1 MLTPKTINAT
11 VELHTRVSAKGNEYQ
26 VLVVKVPMPD
36 KSIYEYETFL
46 DKSELMLFKMS
57 A

>member
-1 MLTPKTINAT
+1 MLTPKKINAE

-26 VLVVKVPMPD
+26 VLVVKVAMPD
-36 KSIYEYETFL
+36 KSTYEYETFL